1 MLKVKLQYFGH
12 LMWTADSL
20 EKVPDAGKGWRQKE
34 KRVSKAEMAGQIA
47 DAMNMNLGKLWEMVR
62 DREAL
67 HAAVYSTATG
77 RLNNNLTADE
87 FQ

>member
-20 EKVPDAGKGWRQKE
+20 EKVPDVWKGWKQKE
-34 KRVSKAEMAGQIA
+34 KRASKDEMAGQIT

-62 DREAL
+62 DREAW
-67 HAAVYSTATG
+67 HAAVYSIATG